1 MKEKSYFDVSII
13 STNKRDVHIEP
24 NLTGYENKRNNS
36 KLIKKES
43 LFRGTII

>member
-36 KLIKKES
+36 KLMKKNPF
-43 LFRGTII
+43 LGVQ